1 MFDPA
6 HIGPDF
12 QLEEGT
18 LNEDA
23 YQASLDIYGG
33 YTTAEVQL
41 HEKWRAIG
49 GVRYERASQELS
61 NGSRYAI
68 AGLETEIA
76 RTDDDIL
83 PAANLVYSPRPD
95 INFRAAYSY
104 TLTRPRF
111 RELAPFLYFDYIRRR
126 DISGNPDLTTTH
138 LHNADLR
145 WEWFPSEDEVFAT
158 SVFYKR
164 LVDPIEQVLVNSN
177 GDVTFRNAK
186 AGNLVGAELEA
197 RTTLGRLDTSLRRFR
212 VGANLSLIQ
221 SRVELDESEM
231 LLTNRKRPVFGQ
243 SPYVVNLN
251 LGYSNPKILDANLLY
266 NVIGARITDVGVDG
280 LPDTYEQPMHR
291 VDVVASRLLRKD
303 LRLKLAASNILNQSV
318 RLDQG
323 GVTVNNY
330 KPGVSFSLGLDW
342 AP

>member
-1 MFDPA
+1 MLADV
-6 HIGPDF
+6 
-12 QLEEGT
+12 
-18 LNEDA
+18 
-23 YQASLDIYGG
+23 LD
-33 YTTAEVQL
+33 
-41 HEKWRAIG
+41 
-49 GVRYERASQELS
+49 
-61 NGSRYAI
+61 
-68 AGLETEIA
+68 
-76 RTDDDIL
+76 
-83 PAANLVYSPRPD
+83 
-95 INFRAAYSY
+95 
-104 TLTRPRF
+104 
-111 RELAPFLYFDYIRRR
+111 
-126 DISGNPDLTTTH
+126 
-138 LHNADLR
+138 
-145 WEWFPSEDEVFAT
+145 
-158 SVFYKR
+158 
-164 LVDPIEQVLVNSN
+164 VNSN

-197 RTTLGRLDTSLRRFR
+197 RTTLGRLDDSLRRFR